1 MKALLFDLDGTL
13 VNSLEDIRR
22 ALNHVLKMCYASEID
37 SSQCMSVVGH
47 GLRKALRDA
56 LWFSRAAYPE
66 DEFEILYS
74 ELMDYYSAHACDYS
88 RPYDGVTAFL
98 ERAKGRGCF
107 LGVLSNK
114 SDELVKKITGQLFP
128 ASLFDFVR
136 GLREGE
142 KPKPDNNGVLDYA
155 KLCNVSLDDVTMIGD
170 SDVDYLTARN
180 AGVKS
185 IIVSY
190 GFRSEAELRAAGISP
205 VVPDM
210 EEVEKLL
217 WN

>member
-22 ALNHVLKMCYASEID
+22 ALNHVLKMCYACEID

-47 GLRKALRDA
+47 GLRNALRDA

-74 ELMDYYSAHACDYS
+74 ELMSYYSEHACDCS
-88 RPYDGVTAFL
+88 RPYDGVIEFL
-98 ERAKGRGCF
+98 EREKEHGCF

-114 SDELVKKITGQLFP
+114 SDELVKKITDRLFP
-128 ASLFDFVR
+128 SSLFDFVR

-205 VVPDM
+205 VVPDL